1 MKKEALNP
9 FLPLHAYHPDGEPHV
24 FGNRVYLFGSHDKE
38 NGKTFCM
45 LDYEFW
51 SALVD
56 DLSGWTGKGVNYSAK
71 QDPLSSET
79 MQYMYAP
86 DCVQGSGG
94 RYYLYYCLSGDK
106 GRGGYSNPISVA
118 VCDTPDG
125 KYEYWGCV
133 RNPDGSPMTQLVC
146 FDPAE
151 INDEGTIR
159 LYFGSTMPW
168 LDHVWP
174 RGLKNRMLSK
184 LLGKSREA
192 VEKGVLGFYHVTLA
206 DDMLTVTSEPRHIDD
221 SISGA
226 VCAFLYDTVCGIRV
240 SGERRFTV
248 APQPGGTLTQAEA
261 SWLSPYGEVKSRWE
275 KTENRTNFEIEIPS
289 NATATITL
297 PDGKTETVNAGRYR
311 YEI

>member
-1 MKKEALNP
+1 
-9 FLPLHAYHPDGEPHV
+9 
-24 FGNRVYLFGSHDKE
+24 
-38 NGKTFCM
+38 
-45 LDYEFW
+45 
-51 SALVD
+51 
-56 DLSGWTGKGVNYSAK
+56 
-71 QDPLSSET
+71 
-79 MQYMYAP
+79 
-86 DCVQGSGG
+86 
-94 RYYLYYCLSGDK
+94 
-106 GRGGYSNPISVA
+106 
-118 VCDTPDG
+118 
-125 KYEYWGCV
+125 
-133 RNPDGSPMTQLVC
+133 MTQFVC